1 VSQDIKNQI
10 ILEIQ
15 SGNQDSVQN
24 LVNWF
29 GAGKPASA
37 VAVNLGSTQ
46 DGRIGLANALNVSQ
60 KVKDQIILE
69 IQAGNPDSVQNLANW
84 FNEGKPHSDAVMA
97 IINTPAPVAATTPAV
112 VGAVQP
118 TAVTQ
123 PTAVQPTAVT
133 QPTATVYP
141 YYPSQSQG
149 TNTNT
154 GLASTGLDPNSDEYQ
169 YLSRKKGIDTAE
181 RMSAGAY
188 KSTVAENEAGLTK
201 AWADFKAVNDELK
214 ANGYSYL
221 EAKDGMYGKAVS
233 ERGSYYDYLKKV
245 EGPKGDINGVYGATA
260 AGVIVNPIGNPTS
273 PQFDQNLRDL
283 ANRAGAGGP
292 HTLSGASS
300 SLAQAKSFQEIQD
313 RLIAKGVDLV
323 KLEQDNPYS
332 AGFGNNQQAMFGAVP
347 ATGQLNVSHPAGVL
361 AGSNKT
367 IDIFKEVEAAT
378 IQPANQTAQQPI
390 ISSNFDPGF
399 NGPTAKP
406 ATGINAKPGYDSSQA
421 STSGTASGSHTPNVV
436 AQRGGEMSADD
447 AFTAAPVT
455 ANGGT
460 HVRNTKDSGFAY
472 PWSAAKAT
480 GSSDVMGTIGKAVNF
495 MNKHEGKN
503 YKYDKAKGTI
513 QAEDGSFISKE
524 DVQSLNNIITKYHK
538 TDFES
543 PKASGSAPAQTSTF
557 SAINEPT
564 QDSLFANNSSNA
576 AKIDGATNKELF
588 ELPGATGVDVRT
600 HPIEGGF
607 NLP

>member
-1 VSQDIKNQI
+1 MAPPPRRPRTLVVVERRRLRLRVGRQIFCRAAAAHDGAARTLARPLPRAARLGWTHLHHPRGKIRRRRALRARPRRSGRRRHLGVLRVPLRSLQSRSPRPGPLHSALGSHRRLNRPSRQSAARPRLRARTPRSLPLRLRLRDRHCGHPVRVSQRRLQRDGLGQFLPVGLRFENHA
-10 ILEIQ
+10 
-15 SGNQDSVQN
+15 SG
-24 LVNWF
+24 
-29 GAGKPASA
+29 ARRYASDRR
-37 VAVNLGSTQ
+37 T
-46 DGRIGLANALNVSQ
+46 RCPPLAR
-60 KVKDQIILE
+60 
-69 IQAGNPDSVQNLANW
+69 
-84 FNEGKPHSDAVMA
+84 PH
-97 IINTPAPVAATTPAV
+97 
-112 VGAVQP
+112 
-118 TAVTQ
+118 
-123 PTAVQPTAVT
+123 
-133 QPTATVYP
+133 
-141 YYPSQSQG
+141 
-149 TNTNT
+149 
-154 GLASTGLDPNSDEYQ
+154 
-169 YLSRKKGIDTAE
+169 
-181 RMSAGAY
+181 
-188 KSTVAENEAGLTK
+188 
-201 AWADFKAVNDELK
+201 
-214 ANGYSYL
+214 
-221 EAKDGMYGKAVS
+221 
-233 ERGSYYDYLKKV
+233 
-245 EGPKGDINGVYGATA
+245 
-260 AGVIVNPIGNPTS
+260 
-273 PQFDQNLRDL
+273 
-283 ANRAGAGGP
+283 RAGAR
-292 HTLSGASS
+292 GALPGRAARSAVCRL
-300 SLAQAKSFQEIQD
+300 LALFAHEPSQYRA
-313 RLIAKGVDLV
+313 
-323 KLEQDNPYS
+323 P
-332 AGFGNNQQAMFGAVP
+332 P
-347 ATGQLNVSHPAGVL
+347 HPADLPRVVY
-361 AGSNKT
+361 GSNKT